1 MNSDFL
7 PETKKKKKEKTTEQ
21 VDILFLRLFVN
32 RLQTSETECG
42 KIF

>member
-7 PETKKKKKEKTTEQ
+7 IETKKKEEKITEQ
-21 VDILFLRLFVN
+21 VDIFLTAFCESFPY
-32 RLQTSETECG
+32 SETECG